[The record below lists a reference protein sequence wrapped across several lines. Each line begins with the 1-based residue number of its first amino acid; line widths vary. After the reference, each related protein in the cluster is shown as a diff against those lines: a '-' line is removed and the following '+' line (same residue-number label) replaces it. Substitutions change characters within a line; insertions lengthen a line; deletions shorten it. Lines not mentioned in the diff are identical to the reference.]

1 MIIYKVLLPVFLFVR
16 SEFAEKVYDQCS
28 EFLNFDGTPLIKC
41 PSEKSYDD
49 YIECYSLMDKQYFE
63 NMDSELMYWCWS
75 RHDNNEDV
83 LKNLTISAGYY
94 DNSEFNNILNR
105 PFTAKFYV
113 NESHIICQ
121 NNEEWGSIIDD
132 DAFVYTYVH
141 CPTSTGIPAAYFY
154 YTRRRKL

>member
-1 MIIYKVLLPVFLFVR
+1 MIMYRLLFPIFLFVR
-16 SEFAEKVYDQCS
+16 SEFAEKVYDPRS
-28 EFLNFDGTPLIKC
+28 EFLHYGKTPVKC
-41 PSEKSYDD
+41 PSEKSDDD
-49 YIECYSLMDKQYFE
+49 YLECYDLFDKEYFE
-63 NMDSELMYWCWS
+63 EPHLIPLMYWCWS
-75 RHDNNEDV
+75 RHDNNDGV
-83 LKNLTISAGYY
+83 LKDLTISAGYY

-121 NNEEWGSIIDD
+121 SNEEWGSIIDD
-132 DAFVYTYVH
+132 DPFVFTYVH